1 MSRLSLFP
9 PKRAADSEGPT
20 TMTLATKD
28 VSDVETPESP
38 EALST
43 PGYRKS
49 SLLARYGA
57 VGLLGLLVVVFS
69 ALKPDT
75 FPTNANLTTLL
86 STQTVVVILALG
98 ALLPLVCGEFDLS
111 VGYVLGFS
119 AMQVAVLTGS
129 GMNWVLALLSAV
141 GVGAVIGLLN
151 GVLVVKVGIN
161 AFVATLG
168 SGTLLSGITVW
179 MSNGQVVFKD
189 IPSGFLQFGRKS
201 IFGLQYPVFWMIAI
215 AAVLYYVLNYTPFG
229 RSLYAIGGGREAAR
243 LAGLP
248 TVRHRMVAFVLAS
261 SIAAF
266 AGVLTTATLGSA
278 QPDRGP
284 TYLLPAFA
292 ACFLGATMIRPGRF
306 NVMGAVIALF
316 LLGVGVNGLQQL
328 GAPFWLPNVFNG
340 AALLV
345 AVGLTQLRRGSR
357 SSRT

>member
-1 MSRLSLFP
+1 
-9 PKRAADSEGPT
+9 
-20 TMTLATKD
+20 MTIATRH
-28 VSDVETPESP
+28 VRDVEVPDSTVSP
-38 EALST
+38 KA
-43 PGYRKS
+43 PAHRKP

-57 VGLLGLLVVVFS
+57 LGLLAVLVIAFS
-69 ALKPDT
+69 ALKPST
-75 FPTNANLTTLL
+75 FPTYANLTTLL

-119 AMQVAVLTGS
+119 AMQVAVMTSAGV
-129 GMNWVLALLSAV
+129 NWIGASLSAV
-141 GVGAVIGLLN
+141 ALGAIIGMLN
-151 GVLVVKVGIN
+151 GVLVVKIGIN

-168 SGTLLSGITVW
+168 SGTLLSGLTVW
-179 MSNGQVVFKD
+179 ISNGQVVYQN
-189 IPSGFLQFGRKS
+189 IPTGLLQFGRNDLLH
-201 IFGLQYPVFWMIAI
+201 LQYPVYWMIAL

-248 TVRHRMVAFVLAS
+248 TARHRIVAFVLAS
-261 SIAAF
+261 GIAAF

-284 TYLLPAFA
+284 SYLLPAFA
-292 ACFLGATMIRPGRF
+292 ACFLGATTIKPGRF

-316 LLGVGVNGLQQL
+316 LLAVGVDGLQQL

-345 AVGLTQLRRGSR
+345 AVGLTQLRSGSR
-357 SSRT
+357 TQRT